1 MSQDSK
7 NTSSDSSVNNQDV
20 TIGGLNRENIKVV
33 SDNRGIATV
42 DSREIAPVIGDN
54 QEHKLSDQFLDPEVR
69 AQEQTAL
76 KDEDISD
83 AQKNTQISTDQQES
97 QELVQESYKHD
108 EKLGAK
114 KDKKDKK
121 EKKDKK
127 DKKVH
132 VKDSTDSTDSA
143 DVADA
148 KVVKKTKV
156 KVVKKTDD
164 AK

>member
-54 QEHKLSDQFLDPEVR
+54 QDHKLSDQFLDPEVR

-83 AQKNTQISTDQQES
+83 VQKNTQISTDQQES

-114 KDKKDKK
+114 K

-132 VKDSTDSTDSA
+132 VKDSTDATDA
-143 DVADA
+143 TDVADDA
-148 KVVKKTKV
+148 DA